1 MKIVADGDIL
11 DVTEAFEK
19 LGELTLLPGREIG
32 PADVRDADALIVRS
46 ITRVDRALV
55 ESSRLR
61 FVATATS
68 GRNHLDLPALESLG
82 ITVRDAAGCN
92 ANAVA
97 EYVLAAL
104 AELLLAKDHDLQGRS
119 VAIVG
124 VGHVGRRLL
133 HKLQP
138 LGLDLRLCDP
148 FVEADYRQGLRQG
161 QGRLPDLPE
170 GLHFCS
176 LDEALEADVIC
187 LHVPCTRSGKH
198 PTWQMLDA
206 SRLGRLRSGTVL
218 ISAGRGEV
226 IDEAAL
232 KRRMQR
238 DADLA
243 LVLDVFERE
252 PEIDRGWCQLAQIAT
267 PHIAGYSA
275 DAKASATR
283 CVLEAFCEHFGLDMP
298 AGPSEGAPSGLLTL
312 TRLDGSAE
320 GRRQAR
326 AIIERFSPRAVSDD
340 FCRSLAAV
348 PAGTSLAKTFDAQRR
363 RLARRREFSA

>member
-1 MKIVADGDIL
+1 MKIVADADIL

-19 LGELTLLPGREIG
+19 LGELTLLPGRQIG

-46 ITRVDRALV
+46 ITRVDRELV
-55 ESSRLR
+55 EASRLR

-68 GRNHLDLPALESLG
+68 GRNHLDLPALEAAG

-104 AELLLAKDHDLQGRS
+104 AELLIAKDYDLRGRS

-138 LGLDLRLCDP
+138 LGLDLWLCDP
-148 FVEADYRQGLRQG
+148 FVEADYRQGVRQG

-170 GLHFCS
+170 GLQFCG

-187 LHVPCTRSGKH
+187 LHAPCTRSGTH

-206 SRLGRLRSGTVL
+206 ARLERLRSGTVL

-232 KRRMQR
+232 KQRMQR
-238 DADLA
+238 DGDLT

-252 PEIDRGWCQLAQIAT
+252 PEIDRDWCQLAQIAT

-283 CVLEAFCEHFGLDMP
+283 CVLDAFCENFGLDVPPGLAMV
-298 AGPSEGAPSGLLTL
+298 APSGLLAL
-312 TRLDGSAE
+312 TQLDASAE
-320 GRRQAR
+320 GRRQAQ
-326 AIIERFSPRAVSDD
+326 AIIERFSPLVVSDA
-340 FCRSLAAV
+340 FCRSLSTV
-348 PAGTSLAKTFDAQRR
+348 PPDTPLATAFDAQRR
-363 RLARRREFSA
+363 SLARRREFSA